1 MVAGVLSTL
10 VRSSTNTRG
19 TAVLLSQ
26 RCGFIKNALREFD
39 GADII
44 TRVVREGRSHQKGG
58 VVAVEVSTNGA
69 DFTSSGKTYAYVA
82 LPTVS
87 SIRPPRGP
95 MKGRTEVLVMG
106 TGFLRSSAH

>member
-1 MVAGVLSTL
+1 MILNHTRDGG
-10 VRSSTNTRG
+10 SSLPKIVG
-19 TAVLLSQ
+19 
-26 RCGFIKNALREFD
+26 ALTTPYGREFD

-58 VVAVEVSTNGA
+58 IVAVEVATNGA

-87 SIRPPRGP
+87 SIKPPRGP

-106 TGFLRSSAH
+106 TGFLSSSALDVSVWRFT